1 MTTSDRPST
10 TNLAGEA
17 FGPYTLIRRLGVGGM
32 AEAYEAVRSGPSG
45 FSQRV
50 CLKLVLPFFRDNQ
63 EFIKLFE
70 REARLSAQL
79 RHSNIVGVI
88 DFGEYQGTPYMALE
102 LVDGVDLRTLLD
114 AQEGDK
120 LPYEFV
126 PSLGLELA
134 AALDHAHSPPAGV
147 EIDDSK
153 SDVMGIVHRDISPSN
168 VLVSRNGEIMLTDFG
183 VARAMTGASRKQSA
197 VKGKVPYMSPEHL
210 RNEVLDGRADLFS
223 LGVVLYESLAGIRPY
238 EGGHDPATIMLIL
251 KGDHQPLCDLAPE
264 APPEF
269 CQIIESLIK
278 PDRDDRPAN
287 AGVLME
293 QLDEFAQSLR
303 VRRKLGQMAGEL
315 RDEQRERSSMATPSF
330 VQAQTAV
337 QAADQAAKEAAETEE
352 SWKYSV
358 VRPSE
363 VSAGQPIAGQ
373 VGQMPAPQGPRKRS
387 KGKKAALFLTGLL
400 ITGGIAAGA
409 ISGTLYFNSRP
420 DASVPAAS
428 TSTTAPSGERATG
441 TAPSGE
447 RATGPASETKVAE
460 EAAPSQ
466 PAVTVGETERAAG
479 TVPAAEGESLAKP
492 PPEKPKPVVP
502 KKATLTVK
510 VFPWGNVWVN
520 DKPMGRAPLANR
532 KMAPGRYK
540 VSVGRQKPEKTRTVK
555 LRPGGREVL
564 DFDLSQ

>member
-1 MTTSDRPST
+1 
-10 TNLAGEA
+10 
-17 FGPYTLIRRLGVGGM
+17 M

-134 AALDHAHSPPAGV
+134 AALDHAHSPPAGA

-223 LGVVLYESLAGIRPY
+223 LGVVLYESLAGSRPY

-264 APPEF
+264 APLEF
-269 CQIIESLIK
+269 CQIIENLIK
-278 PDRDDRPAN
+278 PDREDRPAN

-337 QAADQAAKEAAETEE
+337 QAADEEAREAAETEE

-373 VGQMPAPQGPRKRS
+373 VGQMPEPQGPRKRS
-387 KGKKAALFLTGLL
+387 KGQKAALFLTGLL

-409 ISGTLYFNSRP
+409 IGGTLYFNSRP
-420 DASVPAAS
+420 DASAPAAS
-428 TSTTAPSGERATG
+428 TSTT
-441 TAPSGE
+441 
-447 RATGPASETKVAE
+447 ETKVAE

-466 PAVTVGETERAAG
+466 SAATVGETEKAAG
-479 TVPAAEGESLAKP
+479 TVPAAEGEPLAQPEAAKP
-492 PPEKPKPVVP
+492 PPEKPQPVVP

-532 KMAPGRYK
+532 KLAPGRYK
-540 VSVGRQKPEKTRTVK
+540 VSVGREKPEKTRTVK

>member
-1 MTTSDRPST
+1 
-10 TNLAGEA
+10 
-17 FGPYTLIRRLGVGGM
+17 LGVGGM

-70 REARLSAQL
+70 REARLSAKL

-88 DFGEYQGTPYMALE
+88 DFGEFQGTPYMALE

-120 LPYEFV
+120 LPYEYV

-134 AALDHAHSPPAGV
+134 AALDHAHSPPAGA

-210 RNEVLDGRADLFS
+210 RNELLDGRADLFS

-269 CQIIESLIK
+269 CQIIESLIE
-278 PDRDDRPAN
+278 PDREDRPAN

-293 QLDEFAQSLR
+293 QLDDFAQSLR

-337 QAADQAAKEAAETEE
+337 QAADDAAKEAAETEE

-363 VSAGQPIAGQ
+363 VSAGKPIAGQ
-373 VGQMPAPQGPRKRS
+373 VGQMPGPQGPARRS
-387 KGKKAALFLTGLL
+387 KGRKAALFLTGLL
-400 ITGGIAAGA
+400 IAGGILAGGIGGA
-409 ISGTLYFNSRP
+409 LYLKSRS

-428 TSTTAPSGERATG
+428 G
-441 TAPSGE
+441 TAPS
-447 RATGPASETKVAE
+447 SETKVAE
-460 EAAPSQ
+460 ETPPGQ
-466 PAVTVGETERAAG
+466 PAATVGDEQEVAG
-479 TVPAAEGESLAKP
+479 PVPTTEGESLAQPEATKP

-502 KKATLTVK
+502 RKATLTVK

-540 VSVGRQKPEKTRTVK
+540 ISVGRQKPEKTRTVK
-555 LRPGGREVL
+555 LRPGGHEVM

>member
-1 MTTSDRPST
+1 
-10 TNLAGEA
+10 
-17 FGPYTLIRRLGVGGM
+17 LGVGGM
-32 AEAYEAVRSGPSG
+32 AEAYEAVRRGPSG

-50 CLKLVLPFFRDNQ
+50 CLKLVLPFFRDNE

-70 REARLSAQL
+70 REARLSAKL
-79 RHSNIVGVI
+79 RHSNIVSVI
-88 DFGEYQGTPYMALE
+88 DFDVFEGTPYMALE

-126 PSLGLELA
+126 PALGLELA
-134 AALDHAHSPPAGV
+134 AALDHAHAPPSSV

-183 VARAMTGASRKQSA
+183 VARAMSGASRKQSA

-210 RNEVLDGRADLFS
+210 RNELLDGRADLFS
-223 LGVVLYESLAGIRPY
+223 LGVVLYESLAGCRPY

-269 CQIIESLIK
+269 CQVIESLIK
-278 PDRDDRPAN
+278 PDREDRPAN
-287 AGVLME
+287 AATLME

-303 VRRKLGQMAGEL
+303 VRRKLGHMAGEL

-330 VQAQTAV
+330 VQAETAV
-337 QAADQAAKEAAETEE
+337 QAADEAAAEADE

-363 VSAGQPIAGQ
+363 VSGGQPMGGQ
-373 VGQMPAPQGPRKRS
+373 VGQMPAPQRPRRSS
-387 KGKKAALFLTGLL
+387 KGRKVALFMTGLL
-400 ITGGIAAGA
+400 VAGGIAAAGFGGA
-409 ISGTLYFNSRP
+409 LYLKSRP
-420 DASVPAAS
+420 DASVPAAD
-428 TSTTAPSGERATG
+428 TSSAAPSGERAT
-441 TAPSGE
+441 
-447 RATGPASETKVAE
+447 

-466 PAVTVGETERAAG
+466 PGAAVGDTQKAAG
-479 TVPAAEGESLAKP
+479 TLPTADGESLAKP
-492 PPEKPKPVVP
+492 EPTKPAPEEPKPVVP
-502 KKATLTVK
+502 RKGLLTVK

-520 DKPMGRAPLANR
+520 DKAMGRAPLTNR
-532 KMAPGRYK
+532 KLPPGRYK
-540 VSVGRQKPEKTRTVK
+540 ISVGRQKPEKTRTIK
-555 LRPGGREVL
+555 LRPGGREVV